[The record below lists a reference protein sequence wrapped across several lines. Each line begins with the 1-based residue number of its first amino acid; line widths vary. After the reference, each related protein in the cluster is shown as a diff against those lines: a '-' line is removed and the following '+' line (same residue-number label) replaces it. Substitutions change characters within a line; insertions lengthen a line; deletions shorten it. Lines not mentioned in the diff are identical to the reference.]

1 MKTISIRLEDS
12 IYEELGNMLDEMGQT
27 KQTFYETFTRTA
39 LRERSIPFIIK
50 APLADQSNNNR
61 KIEAFERLETIRR
74 ENKKEIDFNKEREG
88 AIDEKHKIQPQSQ

>member
-12 IYEELGNMLDEMGQT
+12 IYEELGNMLEEMGQT

-74 ENKKEIDFNKEREG
+74 ENKKEIDFNKEREE
-88 AIDEKHKIQPQSQ
+88 AMNEKYGIVD

>member
-74 ENKKEIDFNKEREG
+74 ENKKEIDFSKEREG
-88 AIDEKHKIQPQSQ
+88 AMNEKYGIVD